1 MLGQMS
7 RELRHVGTPDPAV
20 VARLAPATRL
30 DTLEDIIHWGLA
42 QSPPWMIVD
51 VVVQD
56 EYTHDAVVGGPDATT
71 LCFDTT

>member
-1 MLGQMS
+1 MLGSVS
-7 RELRHVGTPDPAV
+7 RELRHVGTLDPAA
-20 VARLAPATRL
+20 VARLASATQL

-56 EYTHDAVVGGPDATT
+56 EYTHDAVVGGPGAVT